1 MDKTARYFDKWA
13 TIGRSEEMEIG
24 HGNNVNKFLD
34 NIAFDKKF
42 TFLDIGCGNGW
53 VVRKMAQIPTCKQAI
68 GIDKSKN
75 MIEKAKMKKVSKK
88 EKYFQTE
95 LESWKN
101 TGKFNVVFSMESL
114 YYSVPMEP
122 ALAKVYTIL
131 KPDGVFYC
139 GTDFYSDNHLTTRWA
154 KDMKIPMD
162 LRSKSQWKK
171 MFEKIGFT
179 TRTKQVKD
187 TTHRSKWKREYGTL
201 FVIGKKQKID

>member
-34 NIAFDKKF
+34 NIAFDKTF

-53 VVRKMAQIPTCKQAI
+53 VVRKMAQIPSCKQAI

-75 MIEKAKMKKVSKK
+75 MIEKAKIKRASKK
-88 EKYFQTE
+88 EKYFKTE

-101 TGKFNVVFSMESL
+101 TGKFDVVFSMESL

-139 GTDFYSDNHLTTRWA
+139 GTDFYSNNHLTTRWA

-171 MFEKIGFT
+171 MFKKMGFT
-179 TRTKQVKD
+179 TKTKQVKD
-187 TTHRSKWKREYGTL
+187 PMHKSKWKREYGTL
-201 FVIGKKQKID
+201 FVIGEKQ